1 MRPLL
6 CVLGLLAMMLATP
19 VPGHAKLRL
28 VADNWP
34 PFTDASMPG
43 GGLATS
49 IVTTALTRAGYASAV
64 EEAPWARALLGISE
78 GRYDVLINAWQSD
91 SRARIGQFSSAYLT
105 NRIRLLQRTGDE
117 FRYQRQ
123 SDLYPYSIAV
133 VRDYAYSPEFDGDTR
148 LNKVAVRNFSSAVRM
163 LAAGRVNLAVEDE
176 YVARY
181 NLQREPQEVRD
192 GVMLVEPPL
201 GENTLHILVSL
212 KHPEHARIVERFE
225 RAVVAMKAD
234 GSYARL
240 LREHGFLSLLPEP
253 ARSRVNPRTGRHRP
267 HKSQA
272 GAPSLIKCAA
282 KVRNGANC
290 RQINA
295 NCVCTSRWCS
305 SSSSGICSRALASA
319 SSSSL

>member
-19 VPGHAKLRL
+19 APGHARLRL

-34 PFTDASMPG
+34 PFTDASMAG

-49 IVTTALTRAGYASAV
+49 IVTTALARAGYAASV
-64 EEAPWARALLGISE
+64 EEAPWARALLGVSE
-78 GRYDVLINAWQSD
+78 GRYDVLINAWQND
-91 SRARIGQFSSAYLT
+91 ARALVGQFSSAYLT
-105 NRIRLLQRTGDE
+105 NRIRLLQRTGE
-117 FRYQRQ
+117 VFRYQRQ

-148 LNKVAVRNFSSAVRM
+148 LNKVPVRNFSSAVRM

-181 NLQREPQEVRD
+181 NLQREPQDVRD

-225 RAVVAMKAD
+225 RAIVAMKAD
-234 GSYARL
+234 GSYTRL
-240 LREHGFLSLLPEP
+240 LRQHGF
-253 ARSRVNPRTGRHRP
+253 
-267 HKSQA
+267 
-272 GAPSLIKCAA
+272 
-282 KVRNGANC
+282 
-290 RQINA
+290 
-295 NCVCTSRWCS
+295 
-305 SSSSGICSRALASA
+305 
-319 SSSSL
+319 